1 MNTVGVG
8 ALLDPRLVC
17 DPVPVVAD
25 WADISPDA
33 ASREDDAWL
42 DT

>member
-1 MNTVGVG
+1 MNTVGLGV
-8 ALLDPRLVC
+8 LLDPRLVC

-25 WADISPDA
+25 WTGISHDA
-33 ASREDDAWL
+33 ASREDDVWL